1 MPRAASH
8 VNGRPSASQLFI
20 LTIPLEA
27 IRSNPPVLSPPNDP
41 NRMEALPNSRVKRR
55 LSISS
60 VLPEVQT
67 PSNNFAAAPRPQV
80 CHPVSSQSRRPRLS
94 SHRSLLPKHG
104 NLLLQPQH
112 GESFDLDAANPTFR
126 HALLMLP
133 VSVLTLCFARP
144 HTFFVDL
151 SPYSRFYYL
160 TLL

>member
-27 IRSNPPVLSPPNDP
+27 IRSNPPVLSPPDDP
-41 NRMEALPNSRVKRR
+41 NRMEALQIAESRGD
-55 LSISS
+55 SISS

-67 PSNNFAAAPRPQV
+67 PSNNFAATPRPQV

-133 VSVLTLCFARP
+133 VSVLTLCLARP
-144 HTFFVDL
+144 HSFFVDL

>member
-27 IRSNPPVLSPPNDP
+27 IRSNPPVLSPPDDP
-41 NRMEALPNSRVKRR
+41 NRMEALQIAESRGD
-55 LSISS
+55 SISS

-67 PSNNFAAAPRPQV
+67 PSNNFAATPRPQV

-133 VSVLTLCFARP
+133 VSVLTLCLARP
-144 HTFFVDL
+144 HSFFVDL
-151 SPYSRFYYL
+151 SPYSRLYYL